1 VFILQQTKYTIHE
14 SNQKVFYKVHKIIWV
29 VINLGFARATE
40 RVRRGSAGWR
50 RAGLDYGRRM
60 AIAWL
65 WRRTAGSGELR
76 RRTATPATNDTSDE
90 RGELEREASLGRR
103 EKRESSAVPFYRE
116 QEGEKESA
124 RETSMASGASSAIN
138 GFGYF
143 PRHQRGEQ
151 WGGRNGR
158 SDDP

>member
-76 RRTATPATNDTSDE
+76 RRTATPATNGTSDE
-90 RGELEREASLGRR
+90 RGELEREASSGRQ
-103 EKRESSAVPFYRE
+103 EKGESSAASFIERGRG
-116 QEGEKESA
+116 EGKGCQGGHGA
-124 RETSMASGASSAIN
+124 PTGLQVLLMASVTGGNNGGA
-138 GFGYF
+138 
-143 PRHQRGEQ
+143 
-151 WGGRNGR
+151 RNEAMKCH
-158 SDDP
+158 

>member
-1 VFILQQTKYTIHE
+1 
-14 SNQKVFYKVHKIIWV
+14 V
-29 VINLGFARATE
+29 VR
-40 RVRRGSAGWR
+40 
-50 RAGLDYGRRM
+50 
-60 AIAWL
+60 
-65 WRRTAGSGELR
+65 RRTAGSGELR

-103 EKRESSAVPFYRE
+103 EKRESSAVLFYRE